1 VNLTG
6 EHETVKGFI
15 KMFISIKE
23 AAKLLDIKE
32 STLYVWAERGEI
44 PSYKFGRLVRLKKD
58 DIEAWAESRKV
69 IASSVIHLHYS
80 QTGNIKKLVEN
91 VKRAV
96 LTSREGKARHASG
109 KGG

>member
-1 VNLTG
+1 
-6 EHETVKGFI
+6 
-15 KMFISIKE
+15 MFISIKE

-44 PSYKFGRLVRLKKD
+44 PSYKFGRLVRLKKG

-69 IASSVIHLHYS
+69 TASSVIHLHYS